1 MSFTRAV
8 RFGFSAM
15 AVLAVVVT
23 ASPAWAQDPPPV
35 VITGGLDLVNQYN
48 FRGIRQNTEG
58 VSIWPYIDFG
68 FTPFMGDG
76 GLKTVGVNVGTWNAF
91 NTEIDGFTNRDG
103 ETTSN
108 KWYESDLYAT
118 VSFGFG
124 VPALA
129 VTYTSY
135 TSPANLFS
143 HVKELA
149 FKVSADDSAALG
161 RAALKPYALIA
172 FELGTKLGLGQ
183 ADGGVEAGR
192 YVELGVAPGFSGARA
207 SFALPV
213 KLGLSVGDYYELAGE
228 DHKFGFFSVART
240 GDGSD
245 GIAAQRSWRRGVP
258 GARRDHRGPERRRRV
273 ADHRVDR
280 PRLRLLVDRPD

>member
-1 MSFTRAV
+1 MSLIRAA
-8 RFGFSAM
+8 RFAFA
-15 AVLAVVVT
+15 AVVLGVVLQAAP
-23 ASPAWAQDPPPV
+23 ASAQV
-35 VITGGLDLVNQYN
+35 AVTGGLDVVNQYN
-48 FRGIRQNTEG
+48 FRGIRQNVDG
-58 VSIWPYIDFG
+58 VSIWPYVDFG

-91 NTEIDGFTNRDG
+91 HTEINDEEFTNRDG
-103 ETTSN
+103 EPTGN

-124 VPALA
+124 VPAIA

-172 FELGTKLGLGQ
+172 FELGTFDSGVGQ
-183 ADGGVEAGR
+183 ADAGLEGGR
-192 YVELGVAPGFSGARA
+192 YVELGVAPGFTGTRA
-207 SFALPV
+207 SFTLPV
-213 KLGLSVGDYYELAGE
+213 KLGVSVGDYYELDGE
-228 DHKFGFFSVART
+228 DHKFGFFSVAGLVT
-240 GDGSD
+240 VPMGSQFNVHGGVEFQALGETTEAINGGDASQVIGSI
-245 GIAAQRSWRRGVP
+245 GLGFAF
-258 GARRDHRGPERRRRV
+258 
-273 ADHRVDR
+273 
-280 PRLRLLVDRPD
+280 

>member
-8 RFGFSAM
+8 RFGFSAG
-15 AVLAVVVT
+15 VVVAILVT
-23 ASPAWAQDPPPV
+23 ASPASAQV
-35 VITGGLDLVNQYN
+35 AVTGGLDVVSQYQ
-48 FRGIRQNTEG
+48 FRGIRQNVEG

-91 NTEIDGFTNRDG
+91 HTEIDGFINRDS

-108 KWYESDLYAT
+108 KWYERDLYAT

-172 FELGTKLGLGQ
+172 FEVGTFDVGVGQ
-183 ADGGVEAGR
+183 ADGGFEGGR
-192 YVELGVAPGFSGARA
+192 YVELGISPGFSGTRA
-207 SFALPV
+207 TFALPV
-213 KLGLSVGDYYELAGE
+213 KLGLSVGDYYELDGV
-228 DHKFGFFSVART
+228 DHKFGFFSVGGLVTVPMGSQLNVHGGVEFQALGET
-240 GDGSD
+240 TEALNGGDASEVIVSIGL
-245 GIAAQRSWRRGVP
+245 GFAF
-258 GARRDHRGPERRRRV
+258 
-273 ADHRVDR
+273 
-280 PRLRLLVDRPD
+280 

>member
-1 MSFTRAV
+1 MSFIRAT
-8 RFGFSAM
+8 RFGFAAVVLG
-15 AVLAVVVT
+15 AVLQAVP
-23 ASPAWAQDPPPV
+23 ASAQV
-35 VITGGLDLVNQYN
+35 AVTGGLDVVNQYN
-48 FRGIRQNTEG
+48 FRGIRQNADG

-76 GLKTVGVNVGTWNAF
+76 SLKTVGVNVGTWNAF
-91 NTEIDGFTNRDG
+91 HSEIDDFRNRDG

-124 VPALA
+124 APALA

-149 FKVSADDSAALG
+149 FKISADDTAALG

-172 FELGTKLGLGQ
+172 FELGTFDVGVGQ
-183 ADGGVEAGR
+183 ADAGLEGGR

-213 KLGLSVGDYYELAGE
+213 KLGVSVGDYYELEGE
-228 DHKFGFFSVART
+228 DHKFGFFSVAGLVT
-240 GDGSD
+240 VPMGSQFNVHGGVEFQALGETTEAINGGDASQVIGSI
-245 GIAAQRSWRRGVP
+245 GLGFAF
-258 GARRDHRGPERRRRV
+258 
-273 ADHRVDR
+273 
-280 PRLRLLVDRPD
+280 

>member
-1 MSFTRAV
+1 MSLTRAV
-8 RFGFSAM
+8 RFGFSGM
-15 AVLAVVVT
+15 VLAIVLQ
-23 ASPAWAQDPPPV
+23 ASPASAQVAVSGGVDV
-35 VITGGLDLVNQYN
+35 VSQYH
-48 FRGIRQNTEG
+48 FRGIRQNVEG
-58 VSIWPYIDFG
+58 VSIWPFIDFG
-68 FTPFMGDG
+68 FVPFMGDG

-91 NTEIDGFTNRDG
+91 NTEIDDFVNRDS
-103 ETTSN
+103 EVTSN

-149 FKVSADDSAALG
+149 FRVSADDSAALG

-172 FELGTKLGLGQ
+172 FELGTKDGLGQ

-192 YVELGVAPGFSGARA
+192 YVELGVAPGFSGTRA

-213 KLGLSVGDYYELAGE
+213 KLGLSVGDYYELNGV
-228 DHKFGFFSVART
+228 DHKFGFFSVGGLVTVPMGALNVHGGAEYQALGET
-240 GDGSD
+240 TEALNGGDASEVILSIGL
-245 GIAAQRSWRRGVP
+245 GFAF
-258 GARRDHRGPERRRRV
+258 
-273 ADHRVDR
+273 
-280 PRLRLLVDRPD
+280 

>member
-1 MSFTRAV
+1 MSLTRAV

-15 AVLAVVVT
+15 VLAIVLQ
-23 ASPAWAQDPPPV
+23 ASPASAQV
-35 VITGGLDLVNQYN
+35 VVTGGLDLVNQYN
-48 FRGIRQNTEG
+48 FRGIRQNTDG

-91 NTEIDGFTNRDG
+91 NSQIDDFTNLDG

-118 VSFGFG
+118 VAFGFG
-124 VPALA
+124 TTALG

-135 TSPANLFS
+135 TSPANLFT

-149 FKVSADDSAALG
+149 FKVSADDSAVLG

-172 FELGTKLGLGQ
+172 FELGTELGVGQ
-183 ADGGVEAGR
+183 ADGGFEAGR
-192 YVELGVAPGFSGARA
+192 YVELGVAPGVSGARA
-207 SFALPV
+207 SFTLPV
-213 KLGLSVGDYYELAGE
+213 KLGLSVGDYYELNGT
-228 DHKFGFFSVART
+228 DHKFGFFSVGGLVTVPMGSQLNVHGGVEFQALGET
-240 GDGSD
+240 TEALNGDDASEVILSIGL
-245 GIAAQRSWRRGVP
+245 GFAF
-258 GARRDHRGPERRRRV
+258 
-273 ADHRVDR
+273 
-280 PRLRLLVDRPD
+280 

>member
-8 RFGFSAM
+8 RFGFSAV
-15 AVLAVVVT
+15 AVLAIVIT
-23 ASPAWAQDPPPV
+23 ASTASAQV
-35 VITGGLDLVNQYN
+35 AVTGGVDVVNQYN
-48 FRGIRQNTEG
+48 FRGIRQNVDG
-58 VSIWPYIDFG
+58 VSIWPYVDFG

-91 NTEIDGFTNRDG
+91 NTEIDGFTYRDG

-108 KWYESDLYAT
+108 KWYESDIYGT

-161 RAALKPYALIA
+161 KAALKPYALIA
-172 FELGTKLGLGQ
+172 FELGTKPGTGQ
-183 ADGGVEAGR
+183 ADGGLEAGR
-192 YVELGVAPGFSGARA
+192 YVELGIAPGVSGARA

-213 KLGLSVGDYYELAGE
+213 KLGLSVGDYYELDGE
-228 DHKFGFFSVART
+228 DHKFGYFSVAGLVT
-240 GDGSD
+240 VPMGSQLNLHGGVEFQALGETTEALNGDDASQIIGSI
-245 GIAAQRSWRRGVP
+245 GLGFAF
-258 GARRDHRGPERRRRV
+258 
-273 ADHRVDR
+273 
-280 PRLRLLVDRPD
+280 

>member
-1 MSFTRAV
+1 M
-8 RFGFSAM
+8 
-15 AVLAVVVT
+15 VLAIVLQ
-23 ASPAWAQDPPPV
+23 ASPASAQV
-35 VITGGLDLVNQYN
+35 AVAGGLDVVNQYN
-48 FRGIRQNTEG
+48 FRGIRQNVEG

-68 FTPFMGDG
+68 FMPFMGDG

-91 NTEIDGFTNRDG
+91 NSEIDGFINRDS

-143 HVKELA
+143 HVRELA
-149 FKVSADDSAALG
+149 FRVSADDSAALG

-172 FELGTKLGLGQ
+172 FELGTKPGLGQ
-183 ADGGVEAGR
+183 ADGGPEAGR
-192 YVELGVAPGFSGARA
+192 YVELGVAPGFSGTRA

-213 KLGLSVGDYYELAGE
+213 KLGLSVGDYYELDGV
-228 DHKFGFFSVART
+228 DHKFGFFSVGGLVTVPMGSQLNVHGGVEFQALGET
-240 GDGSD
+240 TEALNGGDASEVIVSIGL
-245 GIAAQRSWRRGVP
+245 GFAF
-258 GARRDHRGPERRRRV
+258 
-273 ADHRVDR
+273 
-280 PRLRLLVDRPD
+280 

>member
-1 MSFTRAV
+1 MSFIRATRFVVA
-8 RFGFSAM
+8 
-15 AVLAVVVT
+15 AVVLGVALQAAP
-23 ASPAWAQDPPPV
+23 ASAQV
-35 VITGGLDLVNQYN
+35 AVTGGLDLVNQYN
-48 FRGIRQNTEG
+48 FRGIRQNVDG

-76 GLKTVGVNVGTWNAF
+76 GLKTIGVNVGTWNAF
-91 NTEIDGFTNRDG
+91 NSEIDGFTNRDG

-124 VPALA
+124 APALA
-129 VTYTSY
+129 MTYTSY

-172 FELGTKLGLGQ
+172 FELGTKPGIGQ
-183 ADGGVEAGR
+183 ADGGPEAGR
-192 YVELGVAPGFSGARA
+192 YVELGVAPGYSATRA

-213 KLGLSVGDYYELAGE
+213 KLGLSVGDYYELDGE
-228 DHKFGFFSVART
+228 DHKFGFFSVAGLVT
-240 GDGSD
+240 VPMGSQLNVHGGVEFQALGETTEALNGDDASAVILSIGL
-245 GIAAQRSWRRGVP
+245 GFAF
-258 GARRDHRGPERRRRV
+258 
-273 ADHRVDR
+273 
-280 PRLRLLVDRPD
+280 

>member
-1 MSFTRAV
+1 MSLSRAV
-8 RFGFSAM
+8 RFGFPAL
-15 AVLAVVVT
+15 VLAVVLQ
-23 ASPAWAQDPPPV
+23 ASPVSAQV
-35 VITGGLDLVNQYN
+35 AVTGGLDLVNQYN

-76 GLKTVGVNVGTWNAF
+76 DLKTVGVNVGTWSAF
-91 NTEIDGFTNRDG
+91 NSQIDGFTNLDG

-124 VPALA
+124 APALA

-135 TSPANLFS
+135 TSPANLFT

-149 FKVSADDSAALG
+149 FRVSLDDSAALG
-161 RAALKPYALIA
+161 SAALKPYALIA
-172 FELGTKLGLGQ
+172 FELGTKPGVGQ
-183 ADGGVEAGR
+183 ADGGPEAGR

-207 SFALPV
+207 SFTLPV
-213 KLGLSVGDYYELAGE
+213 KLGLSVGDYYELDGV
-228 DHKFGFFSVART
+228 DHKFGFFSVGGLVTVPMGSQFNVHGGVEVQALGET
-240 GDGSD
+240 TEALNGGDGSEVILSI
-245 GIAAQRSWRRGVP
+245 GLGFAF
-258 GARRDHRGPERRRRV
+258 
-273 ADHRVDR
+273 
-280 PRLRLLVDRPD
+280 

>member
-1 MSFTRAV
+1 MSFIRATC
-8 RFGFSAM
+8 FGFA
-15 AVLAVVVT
+15 AVVVGLLLT
-23 ASPAWAQDPPPV
+23 APPAAAQV
-35 VITGGLDLVNQYN
+35 AVTGGLDVVSQYQ
-48 FRGIRQNTEG
+48 FRGIRQNVEG
-58 VSIWPYIDFG
+58 VSIWPYVDFG

-91 NTEIDGFTNRDG
+91 HTEIDDFTNRDG
-103 ETTSN
+103 DTTSN

-149 FKVSADDSAALG
+149 FKVSADDTAALG

-172 FELGTKLGLGQ
+172 FELGTFDVGVGQ
-183 ADGGVEAGR
+183 ADGGFEGGR
-192 YVELGVAPGFSGARA
+192 YVELGIAPGFSGTRA
-207 SFALPV
+207 TFAVPV
-213 KLGLSVGDYYELAGE
+213 KLGLSVGDYYELEGE
-228 DHKFGFFSVART
+228 DHKFGYLSVAGLVT
-240 GDGSD
+240 VPMGSQLNVHGGVEFQALGETTEALNGGDASEVILSIGL
-245 GIAAQRSWRRGVP
+245 GFAF
-258 GARRDHRGPERRRRV
+258 
-273 ADHRVDR
+273 
-280 PRLRLLVDRPD
+280 

>member
-1 MSFTRAV
+1 MSLLGAV
-8 RFGFSAM
+8 RFGFPA
-15 AVLAVVVT
+15 AVLAVVVQPM
-23 ASPAWAQDPPPV
+23 PALAQV
-35 VITGGLDLVNQYN
+35 AVTGGLDVVNQYN
-48 FRGIRQNTEG
+48 FRGIRQNSDG
-58 VSIWPYIDFG
+58 VSIWPYVDFG

-76 GLKTVGVNVGTWNAF
+76 NLKTVGVNVGTWNAF
-91 NTEIDGFTNRDG
+91 NSQIDGFTNLDG

-124 VPALA
+124 APALA

-149 FKVSADDSAALG
+149 FRVSADDTAALG

-172 FELGTKLGLGQ
+172 FELGTKPGLGQ
-183 ADGGVEAGR
+183 ADGGPEAGR

-213 KLGLSVGDYYELAGE
+213 KLGLSVGDYYELDGE
-228 DHKFGFFSVART
+228 DHKFGFFSVAGLVT
-240 GDGSD
+240 IPMGSQFNVHGSVEFQALGETTEALNGDDASQVIGSI
-245 GIAAQRSWRRGVP
+245 GLGFAF
-258 GARRDHRGPERRRRV
+258 
-273 ADHRVDR
+273 
-280 PRLRLLVDRPD
+280 

>member
-15 AVLAVVVT
+15 AVLAVVLL
-23 ASPAWAQDPPPV
+23 ASPASAQV
-35 VITGGLDLVNQYN
+35 AVTGGVDLVNQYN
-48 FRGIRQNTEG
+48 FRGIRQNVDP
-58 VSIWPYIDFG
+58 VSIWPYVDFG

-76 GLKTVGVNVGTWNAF
+76 GLKTVGVNLGTWNAF

-124 VPALA
+124 APALA

-172 FELGTKLGLGQ
+172 FELGTKPGLGQ
-183 ADGGVEAGR
+183 ADGGPEAGR

-213 KLGLSVGDYYELAGE
+213 KLGLSVGDYYELDGE
-228 DHKFGFFSVART
+228 DHKFGFFSIAGLVTVPMGSQLNLHGGVEFQALGET
-240 GDGSD
+240 TEALNGGDASQIIGSI
-245 GIAAQRSWRRGVP
+245 GLGFAF
-258 GARRDHRGPERRRRV
+258 
-273 ADHRVDR
+273 
-280 PRLRLLVDRPD
+280 

>member
-1 MSFTRAV
+1 MSLTRAV
-8 RFGFSAM
+8 RFGCSAM
-15 AVLAVVVT
+15 VLAIVLQ
-23 ASPAWAQDPPPV
+23 ASPASAQV
-35 VITGGLDLVNQYN
+35 AVTGGLDVVNQYN
-48 FRGIRQNTEG
+48 FRGIRQNVDG

-91 NTEIDGFTNRDG
+91 NSEIDGFINRDS

-108 KWYESDLYAT
+108 KWYERDLYAT

-149 FKVSADDSAALG
+149 FRVSADDSAALG

-172 FELGTKLGLGQ
+172 FELGTKPGLGQ
-183 ADGGVEAGR
+183 ADGGPEAGR
-192 YVELGVAPGFSGARA
+192 YVELGIAPGFSGTRA

-213 KLGLSVGDYYELAGE
+213 KLGVSVGDYYELDGV
-228 DHKFGFFSVART
+228 DHKFGFFSIGGLVTVPMGSQFNVHGGAEYQALGET
-240 GDGSD
+240 TEALNGGDASEVILSIGL
-245 GIAAQRSWRRGVP
+245 GFAF
-258 GARRDHRGPERRRRV
+258 
-273 ADHRVDR
+273 
-280 PRLRLLVDRPD
+280 